1 MNRLQPMLY
10 LITTPSLRTYL
21 VVDTPT
27 LVVCGAMAL
36 PTSAPTEFSEGN
48 SRTGAPRILATDSWT
63 APNSALDEVLLPDR
77 PTAIQPRMGDSK
89 INGVPTL
96 EKPLA
101 KELAMPE

>member
-1 MNRLQPMLY
+1 MIKLQAMLY
-10 LITTPSLRTYL
+10 LITTPFLRTYF

-48 SRTGAPRILATDSWT
+48 SRTGAPRILATDNWT
-63 APNSALDEVLLPDR
+63 CPNSALDEVLLPDS
-77 PTAIQPRMGDSK
+77 PTAIQPRMGESK

-101 KELAMPE
+101 MEFAMPE